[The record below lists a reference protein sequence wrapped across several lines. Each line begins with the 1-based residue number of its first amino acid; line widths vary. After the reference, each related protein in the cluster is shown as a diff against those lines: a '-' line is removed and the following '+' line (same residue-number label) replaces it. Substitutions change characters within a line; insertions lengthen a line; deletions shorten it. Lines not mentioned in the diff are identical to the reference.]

1 MRFWP
6 VTTRSPRQGILLIVA
21 ATGLLTGCGQK
32 GDLIRP
38 GTESTPAV
46 AETTPDDEGIEQQNE
61 ADDEQ

>member
-6 VTTRSPRQGILLIVA
+6 VTTRSPRQGMLLIVA

-38 GTESTPAV
+38 GTE
-46 AETTPDDEGIEQQNE
+46 TTPDDEGIEQQNE